1 MMDFHAKSRVEVR
14 VERTEGDFP
23 HVRRPSILLAC
34 CTTTSC
40 CLVFLLGAG
49 GGLIGLVTGIVL
61 GSIACRRATDSMAA
75 DIAVSFCRI
84 VLMALVFGVQG
95 LLVGAAIGFV
105 LDKMLGLH

>member
-1 MMDFHAKSRVEVR
+1 MMDSYAKSRAAVR

-23 HVRRPSILLAC
+23 HVRRPSVWLAC

-49 GGLIGLVTGIVL
+49 GGLIGLVTGIVK
-61 GSIACRRATDSMAA
+61 GSTLHRRTDSMIA
-75 DIAVSFCRI
+75 DIALSFCRI
-84 VLMALVFGVQG
+84 VLLALALGVQG

-105 LDKMLGLH
+105 LDKILGLH